1 MGTTKGTPEH
11 TPSEKNSE
19 GDNETLQGRQA
30 EELFPDF
37 FEQSAKGKYDGPAV
51 PQPPGDSWL
60 ESDNAESREDAGLQA
75 LVLMESIHHAQVEQ
89 TLQEMGYATVA
100 VQSAEQALEQFR
112 TAQYHLVLCGINTVY
127 SSFHN
132 YITQSVVQQ
141 RRRNGSQ
148 GRTRCKCQRR
158 TGLIERA
165 IEHGCAGTGF
175 KGDQLPGRVI
185 PQALLAMHIYLHAA
199 SGEPTPIEC
208 HRANRAL

>member
-141 RRRNGSQ
+141 RRRLLYYV
-148 GRTRCKCQRR
+148 
-158 TGLIERA
+158 LIGPQV
-165 IEHGCAGTGF
+165 HTCY
-175 KGDQLPGRVI
+175 DL
-185 PQALLAMHIYLHAA
+185 QALAFSANLVINEQELPHLAVILRKGFRDYTKLFGPFLEVL
-199 SGEPTPIEC
+199 GEERLPVIQ
-208 HRANRAL
+208 